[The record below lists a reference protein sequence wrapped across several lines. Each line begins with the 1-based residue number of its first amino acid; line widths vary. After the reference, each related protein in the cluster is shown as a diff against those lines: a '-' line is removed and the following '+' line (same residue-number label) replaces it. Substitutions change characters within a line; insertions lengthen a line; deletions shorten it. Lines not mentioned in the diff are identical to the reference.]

1 MAITTTTSLSR
12 AFTLSVRG
20 SGVASVN
27 TDYSWAPSTLI
38 PKGFALVCN
47 QNNWNVESTWKR
59 LNGERD
65 WLKAT
70 TNEAYVYFNSA
81 DRHWWIDEPG
91 GLGVFVVPDNPTSP
105 NELPPTTGW
114 KALSTSYE
122 PLPQIKLPVDSKESW
137 HGENCNSVQNKLKRK
152 HKIIS
157 FLSLVRFSESKKFQ
171 PTSFASIIC

>member
-1 MAITTTTSLSR
+1 MNSRIHFCLSLLVVTMAITTTTSLSR

-38 PKGFALVCN
+38 PKGFTLVCN

-91 GLGVFVVPDNPTSP
+91 GLGVFVVLLEIVDCREPMGCVT
-105 NELPPTTGW
+105 
-114 KALSTSYE
+114 ALIVSICDILS
-122 PLPQIKLPVDSKESW
+122 VR
-137 HGENCNSVQNKLKRK
+137 NSLFCALCQG
-152 HKIIS
+152 
-157 FLSLVRFSESKKFQ
+157 
-171 PTSFASIIC
+171 